1 MKFDLLKNVGV
12 TIKYSAIVTFVLSLI
27 ATLVGAIA
35 IFVAFIEADNGLF
48 GLLVAT
54 GEFVGGVSVSL
65 LIMYLIYGFGIIVE
79 LCELQKAEKYPH
91 IIQAKEKD
99 DNKTPSQE
107 KRENI
112 VSKEKDGEGYSQ
124 LY

>member
-35 IFVAFIEADNGLF
+35 IFVAFIEADNGLL
-48 GLLVAT
+48 GLLVAA
-54 GEFVGGVSVSL
+54 GELVGGVSVSL

-91 IIQAKEKD
+91 TIQAKEKD

-112 VSKEKDGEGYSQ
+112 VSKVKDGDGYSQ